1 MKKRSDGRRRV
12 LLPVAIFLLF
22 SFSGS
27 GALTAQSVDAVV
39 LIDTSESM
47 FSYFD
52 ATRDYLIHRILT
64 EELKIGDSFHLLS
77 FSDRPE
83 YEISRKLKGVDE
95 IKDVI
100 ARLMLLQPLGHYTD
114 LVAACKELYDYTSDL
129 PLETQKEI
137 FILTDGIHDPPPGSP
152 YPVSSRNGE
161 DVSDIAASMRRN
173 GWKVHIIQFPIVASD
188 ASMQSDLSGDIALAS
203 DDDNIALS
211 PENTSSDERLSIRPE
226 ATQEEAVATGS
237 DSGTDRTDQGQEPEP
252 GNNLLPTISDK
263 LGIEAVPYSPEDEGF
278 AYRATGQLEIVFPRT
293 LGKIGEEFVL
303 PLDIR
308 NHLEGPAAVKI
319 NDLLINGT
327 RSLEKPV
334 SLGLNP
340 GDKRRVKLNLSL
352 PSSVPEGDGTIDV
365 ELRLGDAGRAF
376 PRSSTISVRVVR
388 GEGIVGRGTPFRMI
402 LFFLVV
408 IVVLVPVILF
418 IRRTSGNKEDNKEG
432 RVDKEIHSETEER
445 ERVSSVS
452 PNIPKIE
459 KHTAALPAFR
469 NTPVSLDLPQSRQTE
484 GMQEAVD
491 SLQAYQRQ
499 ERPLPEFYRTTT
511 TVETKIPPKLRSTG
525 TVSLSASA
533 RHDSGLY
540 TMKEIVSARAQ
551 GKIAVEMVV
560 RDQNRLIGRRNIK
573 WMKEGETLK
582 VGGAASSPFI
592 IFLYPVPSSIG
603 TLIRQG
609 EQFFFTP
616 ESSDRFPG
624 FGSGDMLKSECIDM
638 PITFAVN
645 DEISIEFRFHRWISP
660 LESLNRMLHMIDEP
674 GLPK

>member
-22 SFSGS
+22 IFSGS

-83 YEISRKLKGVDE
+83 YEISRKLKGVEE

-188 ASMQSDLSGDIALAS
+188 ASMQSDLSGDLALAS
-203 DDDNIALS
+203 DDNDNAASS
-211 PENTSSDERLSIRPE
+211 PGTVSSDNKMDVRPE
-226 ATQEEAVATGS
+226 ATQEEAVAPGS
-237 DSGTDRTDQGQEPEP
+237 DSGTDRTDQGPEP

-263 LGIEAVPYSPEDEGF
+263 LGVEAVPYSPEGEGF

-327 RSLEKPV
+327 PSLEKPV

-340 GDKRRVKLNLSL
+340 GAKRRVKLNLTL
-352 PSSVPEGDGTIDV
+352 PSSVSEGEGTIDV

-388 GEGIVGRGTPFRMI
+388 GEGIVGGGTPFRMI

-408 IVVLVPVILF
+408 IVVLVPVILL
-418 IRRTSGNKEDNKEG
+418 IRRASGNKEDNKES
-432 RVDKEIHSETEER
+432 RVSKEIYSETKER

-459 KHTAALPAFR
+459 KHAAALPAFT
-469 NTPVSLDLPQSRQTE
+469 NTPVSRDLPQSRQTE
-484 GMQEAVD
+484 RMHEAVD

-511 TVETKIPPKLRSTG
+511 TTGETNLPPKLRSTG

-540 TMKEIVSARAQ
+540 TIKEIVSARAQ

-573 WMKEGETLK
+573 WMKDGETLK
-582 VGGAASSPFI
+582 IGGAASSPFI

-603 TLIRQG
+603 TLTRQG

-616 ESSDRFPG
+616 ESSDRFLG
-624 FGSGDMLKSECIDM
+624 FGDGDMLKSECIDM

-645 DEISIEFRFHRWISP
+645 NEVSIEFRFHRWISP